1 MNVPDRCRRRLLAQ
15 RIRGWWTPIVDD
27 RERKGSQ
34 FSVPNA
40 SIGEYASIETLNPFC
55 DHDCSS
61 NSSVSLWLFRRLLRS
76 YPFDKAS
83 SAAFCFSSYSRVY
96 FPIAQLFTSDLQC
109 SRSWDGWMVVVFGAR
124 NLLQELLLRAMAWVV
139 VQCRA
144 EHPLRA
150 DFSCFSNSASCI
162 QWR

>member
-1 MNVPDRCRRRLLAQ
+1 MKCSWMRKKDRRSGKKKTGGQKRSTPPLSTLLSLS
-15 RIRGWWTPIVDD
+15 
-27 RERKGSQ
+27 RK
-34 FSVPNA
+34 
-40 SIGEYASIETLNPFC
+40 ETLNPFC

-76 YPFDKAS
+76 CPFDKAS
-83 SAAFCFSSYSRVY
+83 SAAFCFSSCSRVY

-124 NLLQELLLRAMAWVV
+124 NLLQELLLRAVAWVV

-150 DFSCFSNSASCI
+150 DFSCFSSSASCI